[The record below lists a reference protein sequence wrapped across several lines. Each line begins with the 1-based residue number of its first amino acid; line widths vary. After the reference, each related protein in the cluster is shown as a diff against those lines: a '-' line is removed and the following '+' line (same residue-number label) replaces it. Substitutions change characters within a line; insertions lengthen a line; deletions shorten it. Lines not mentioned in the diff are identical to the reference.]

1 MTKNII
7 SYIPFSL
14 LLLFALGCTTKNGNS
29 KTFFGGKIINPKTK
43 FVVLYSNDKIIDT
56 LLLNDR
62 NKFLATY
69 DNLDEGLYYIEHG
82 NENQYVYLEPKD
94 SLMLRLNTW
103 DFDESLVFAGKGAE
117 RNNILIDIFLEVE
130 NERKL
135 FYQLNNLEPRAYKN
149 KIDSIIN
156 FKLDTL

>member
-7 SYIPFSL
+7 SNIPFSL
-14 LLLFALGCTTKNGNS
+14 LILFALGCATKNENS

-43 FVVLYSNDKIIDT
+43 FVVLYSNDKVIDT
-56 LLLNDR
+56 LLLNHR

-69 DNLDEGLYYIEHG
+69 DNLDEGLYYFEHG

-103 DFDESLVFAGKGAE
+103 DFDESLVFAGEGAE
-117 RNNILIDIFLEVE
+117 RNNILIDIFLEAE

-135 FYQLNNLEPRAYKN
+135 FYQLNNLDY
-149 KIDSIIN
+149 
-156 FKLDTL
+156 

>member
-14 LLLFALGCTTKNGNS
+14 LLLFAIGCATKNENS

-82 NENQYVYLEPKD
+82 NENQYVYLEPND

-117 RNNILIDIFLEVE
+117 RNNILIDIFLEGE
-130 NERKL
+130 NEINL
-135 FYQLNNLEPRAYKN
+135 FYQLNSL
-149 KIDSIIN
+149 
-156 FKLDTL
+156 